1 MGIVSVASNGT
12 DMQTGH
18 YVPVAHQGFEFIENL
33 NLDHYAKESARTAK
47 TMLHADPD
55 PSGKFP
61 VIIDNEFGGVIFH
74 EACGHGLEA
83 TAVAK
88 NASVFA
94 NKLGE
99 KVASNLVT

>member
-1 MGIVSVASNGT
+1 ESNGR
-12 DMQTGH
+12 DMQNCH
-18 YVPVAHQGFEFIENL
+18 YLPGDHQWFEYIDIL
-33 NLDHYAKESARTAK
+33 NLDHYAKESARIAK
-47 TMLHADPD
+47 TMLHADLA
-55 PSGKFP
+55 PSGKYP